1 MKPRIVEK
9 AKKIKMMVMDVD
21 GVLTDGSIFFGS
33 GRQEMKGF
41 FVHDGLGLR
50 MAQRAGIV
58 TALIS
63 ARESEMVTRRAAEL
77 QISEIHQRVEQKIPV
92 WENLLKKYQLFPE
105 HVTMIGDDL
114 TDLPLLLRAGLSIAV
129 ANAVDEVK
137 RRVDHV
143 TSLPG
148 GRGAVREAVELIL
161 RAQGRYEEELKKY
174 LQ

>member
-1 MKPRIVEK
+1 
-9 AKKIKMMVMDVD
+9 MDVD
-21 GVLTDGSIFFGS
+21 GVLTDGSILFAS
-33 GRQEMKGF
+33 GRREIKAF

-63 ARESEMVTRRAAEL
+63 ARESKMVTRRAAEL
-77 QISEIHQRVEQKIPV
+77 QISEVYQRIEQKIPI
-92 WENLLKKYQLFPE
+92 WEELLRKYGFLPE
-105 HVTMIGDDL
+105 HVAMVGDDL

-137 RRVDHV
+137 RRADHV

-161 RAQGRYEEELKKY
+161 RAQGRYEEELKRY

>member
-1 MKPRIVEK
+1 ML
-9 AKKIKMMVMDVD
+9 VMDVD
-21 GVLTDGSIFFGS
+21 GVLTDGSILFAG
-33 GRQEMKGF
+33 GRREIKAF

-63 ARESEMVTRRAAEL
+63 ARESKMVTRRAAEL
-77 QISEIHQRVEQKIPV
+77 QISEVYQRIEQKIPI
-92 WENLLKKYQLFPE
+92 WEELLRKYGFLPE
-105 HVTMIGDDL
+105 HVAMVGDDL

-137 RRVDHV
+137 RRADHV

-148 GRGAVREAVELIL
+148 GKGAVREAVELIL
-161 RAQGRYEEELKKY
+161 RAQGRYEEELKRY